1 MTGNMEVERMGLA
14 SELSGDFMKLIAT
27 LGVVIGFV
35 VLFLIWTSLGVWA
48 IIVLLVV
55 AAGGFFLWKRSHP

>member
-1 MTGNMEVERMGLA
+1 
-14 SELSGDFMKLIAT
+14 MKLIAT